1 MRTIN
6 LRDCLGLNPRQW
18 DRKMYA
24 SGDTMVIFTPQMNE
38 PPATNFA
45 TFDTRNAHPVL
56 DFDDTTEEK
65 AVFSAVLPR
74 HYGAGGLSVNI
85 HWASTGTATG
95 TVVWQSAFETIG
107 TAQDMDADG
116 FATGNNGTAA
126 IPATVGALG
135 TVNIAHTDGAQV
147 DSLAVGQTFRIAV
160 TREVAD
166 AQDSMVGDAELRA
179 VEVRET

>member
-1 MRTIN
+1 M
-6 LRDCLGLNPRQW
+6 
-18 DRKMYA
+18 A
-24 SGDTMVIFTPQMNE
+24 SGDSLIIWTPQANE
-38 PPATNFA
+38 PPASAFA

-56 DFDDTTEEK
+56 DFDDTTEENGI
-65 AVFSAVLPR
+65 FSAVLPR
-74 HYGAGGLSVNI
+74 NYAGGGLSVNI
-85 HWASTGTATG
+85 HWAATSAITG

-126 IPATVGALG
+126 IPATVGNLG
-135 TVNIAHTDGAQV
+135 TVNIAHTDGAQI
-147 DSLAVGQTFRIAV
+147 DSLAVGQAFRIAI

-166 AQDSMVGDAELRA
+166 TQDSMVGDAELRA